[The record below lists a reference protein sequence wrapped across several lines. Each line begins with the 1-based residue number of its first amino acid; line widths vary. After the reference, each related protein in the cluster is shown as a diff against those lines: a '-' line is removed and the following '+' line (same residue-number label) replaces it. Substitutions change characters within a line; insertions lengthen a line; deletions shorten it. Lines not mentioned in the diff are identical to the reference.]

1 MNQSEIVSII
11 IQTINTIFSNFFSS
25 IDASI
30 YDNLDNLV
38 FFNSNIM
45 SNNFIQKLLGNSN
58 NSFIYS
64 LRYIFTEVLI
74 LFTPFAFLSL
84 INSSSSWIFKN
95 WFKSLFSLLLI
106 QVFIPLVIIVILS
119 INNNKVLYVGGI
131 YALVK
136 INDYI
141 KEIFGGVSLNINQ
154 NFSSILSFLK
164 K

>member
-1 MNQSEIVSII
+1 M
-11 IQTINTIFSNFFSS
+11 
-25 IDASI
+25 
-30 YDNLDNLV
+30 
-38 FFNSNIM
+38 
-45 SNNFIQKLLGNSN
+45 
-58 NSFIYS
+58 
-64 LRYIFTEVLI
+64 
-74 LFTPFAFLSL
+74 
-84 INSSSSWIFKN
+84 
-95 WFKSLFSLLLI
+95 FSLLLI

-119 INNNKVLYVGGI
+119 INNNKVLYVGVI